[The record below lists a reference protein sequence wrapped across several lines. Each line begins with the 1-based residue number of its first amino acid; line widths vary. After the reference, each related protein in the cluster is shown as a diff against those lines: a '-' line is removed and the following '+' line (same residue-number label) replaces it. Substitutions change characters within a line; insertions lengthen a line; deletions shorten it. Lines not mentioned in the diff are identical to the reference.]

1 MEQWQ
6 KTCVVKSMI
15 YERRK
20 EWAEQC
26 NMKNE
31 WAFHYKGL
39 PSCFQ
44 THCCLQNPVGILK
57 VVCWQQTAMSDAY
70 TFS

>member
-1 MEQWQ
+1 MEQWH
-6 KTCVVKSMI
+6 KSGVVKSMI

-39 PSCFQ
+39 PSRFQ
-44 THCCLQNPVGILK
+44 THRCLQNPL
-57 VVCWQQTAMSDAY
+57 
-70 TFS
+70 

>member
-6 KTCVVKSMI
+6 KTCVVKSMM

-44 THCCLQNPVGILK
+44 THCCLQDPV
-57 VVCWQQTAMSDAY
+57 
-70 TFS
+70 